1 MKIEFFGDG
10 AAETP
15 LIRVYG
21 VEAAHV
27 EALQAVLRS
36 LAGEHQS
43 IVELAGLD
51 GFRSINATLALIVGE
66 KNLGIRLPA
75 DGRSFQW
82 VATRD
87 AFDDAAELVA
97 PLREPPSQGWQWL
110 LGGEGG
116 MGWQQSTEVG
126 LVVSAS
132 ERGGW

>member
-1 MKIEFFGDG
+1 MKIEFLADG

-21 VEAAHV
+21 AEAAHLATL
-27 EALQAVLRS
+27 EAVLRS
-36 LAGEHQS
+36 LAGGHRS
-43 IVELAGLD
+43 IVELADLD
-51 GFRSINATLALIVGE
+51 GFRSVNATLALIVGKE
-66 KNLGIRLPA
+66 NLGIRLPA

-97 PLREPPSQGWQWL
+97 PLREPSPRGFQWL

-116 MGWQQSTEVG
+116 MAWQQSTEVG

>member
-1 MKIEFFGDG
+1 MKIEFLGDG

-27 EALQAVLRS
+27 EALEAVLRS
-36 LAGEHQS
+36 LADGRRS
-43 IVELAGLD
+43 IVELADVD
-51 GFRSINATLALIVGE
+51 GFRSINATLALIVGNR
-66 KNLGIRLPA
+66 NLGIRLPA

-82 VATRD
+82 IATRD

-97 PLREPPSQGWQWL
+97 PLREPPPHGFQWL